1 MLKTIPSNAP
11 TQLYSYVAYF
21 ELGVIMEATEHPE
34 LGFKAYEK
42 ALDDTPQMQKLQK
55 RIEALLDEKSPQAL

>member
-1 MLKTIPSNAP
+1 MLDLNHALELEPRNYIAF
-11 TQLYSYVAYF
+11 F
-21 ELGVIMEATEHPE
+21 ELGSAMEATERPE

>member
-1 MLKTIPSNAP
+1 
-11 TQLYSYVAYF
+11 
-21 ELGVIMEATEHPE
+21 MEATEHPE